1 MYDSYEDWY
10 DNGPGS
16 ENFKRK
22 IREQS
27 KVKVGK
33 IELPCQCKGESKH
46 KHENSGN
53 PLVAEFYVAF
63 LEMSIRN
70 YKREIERL
78 KFNTADLKHAVNW
91 YFEMQSHPVPESCV
105 NDNPH
110 ALKTWD
116 EFRKM
121 RESSKQQLIEMVKGE

>member
-1 MYDSYEDWY
+1 MR
-10 DNGPGS
+10 G
-16 ENFKRK
+16 
-22 IREQS
+22 

-33 IELPCQCKGESKH
+33 IELPCQCQSYFNRVVMLDGE
-46 KHENSGN
+46 
-53 PLVAEFYVAF
+53 LF
-63 LEMSIRN
+63 
-70 YKREIERL
+70 
-78 KFNTADLKHAVNW
+78 DLKHAVNW